1 MADPEAIEALR
12 EALLLDGEP
21 AVRAAAAEFL
31 AKTWDE
37 AAVEPLARAPFTGSL
52 GQCARSGGDRAGCDL
67 ERSRKL
73 GRKLRW

>member
-37 AAVEPLARAPFTGSL
+37 AAVEPLARALSQDRSANVREAAATALGVTWSDQGS
-52 GQCARSGGDRAGCDL
+52 
-67 ERSRKL
+67 
-73 GRKLRW
+73 